1 MRLDAWASVSDGT
14 AVTGGALMT
23 STTVR
28 VGVPSAM
35 LPPGR
40 STRVAFLQSA

>member
-1 MRLDAWASVSDGT
+1 
-14 AVTGGALMT
+14 MT

-40 STRVAFLQSA
+40 STLVAFSQSS